1 MFIALIVMKSM
12 RFKNRMITNTRMGKE
27 VVMDLSQDTQRR
39 IHGSIMAEIN
49 DLEEVVMEYKM
60 CPILNINNTN
70 ASDMRIS
77 AKDGLVYC
85 LEKECAWWDE
95 ANDCCIVQA
104 LSRLGGR

>member
-1 MFIALIVMKSM
+1 
-12 RFKNRMITNTRMGKE
+12 
-27 VVMDLSQDTQRR
+27 
-39 IHGSIMAEIN
+39 
-49 DLEEVVMEYKM
+49 MEYKM